1 MKAQYVQ
8 RRVKGS
14 TKSYK
19 SSDIKDKEEMDRH
32 HLKCIFCKSSLFYH
46 YFYEVFSRPPTN
58 LRYFVV
64 YMKEQLNV
72 RNSVDL
78 DLNE

>member
-1 MKAQYVQ
+1 MKAQHVQ
-8 RRVKGS
+8 KRVKRS

-19 SSDIKDKEEMDRH
+19 SSDIKDKKEMDLH

-46 YFYEVFSRPPTN
+46 YFYEVFSRPPTTGN
-58 LRYFVV
+58 LRYLAV

-72 RNSVDL
+72 RNSVDQT
-78 DLNE
+78 